1 MKIRVNSHIEK
12 VFNDNKIHFHY
23 QGQKRLKHGDTLVIN
38 NNCKIEPYTS
48 FNVGF
53 NLHSMGSFSYSNS
66 VLPLPF
72 VVQLT
77 IGRYCSI
84 AEGLNVQG
92 INHPIDRFT
101 TSSVSYDANS
111 IIVSQALA
119 EHRGSGYKI
128 RSNHVNESVR
138 HVIIGNDVWIGADVT
153 LARGITIGDGAVI
166 GSNALV
172 TKDVPPYAIVGGVPA
187 KIIRYRFEHDTIAKL
202 LELKWWQFGFW
213 DLDNSN
219 NEIESFIE
227 ILVNKINAGKLTP
240 FKPKVFDVSLLSRFE
255 QKVSDEA
262 YFSIILSDIV
272 SEHEVGICRDLAI
285 SFENTDIKLAYYLM
299 ALAHEARPKGPLI
312 KRKYQE
318 YKSRIENR

>member
-12 VFNDNKIHFHY
+12 VFNDSKIHFHY

-38 NNCKIEPYTS
+38 NNCKIEPYTA
-48 FNVGF
+48 FNAGF

-66 VLPLPF
+66 MLPFPF

-84 AEGLNVQG
+84 AEGLNIQG

-111 IIVSQALA
+111 IIVSQALN
-119 EHRGSGYKI
+119 EHQNSGYQI
-128 RSNHVNESVR
+128 RSNHVNESIR
-138 HVIIGNDVWIGADVT
+138 HVVIGNDVWIGADVT
-153 LARGITIGDGAVI
+153 LARGITIGDGAVV

-172 TKDVPPYAIVGGVPA
+172 TKDIPPYAIVGGVPA
-187 KIIRYRFEHDTIAKL
+187 RIIRYRFDSDIIEKL

-213 DLDNSN
+213 DLDNNSN
-219 NEIESFIE
+219 DIDFFIRT
-227 ILVNKINAGKLTP
+227 LSTKIKADAITP
-240 FKPKVFDVSLLSRFE
+240 FEPTVFNVLLLSLFE
-255 QKVSDEA
+255 QKVSNKE
-262 YFSIILSDIV
+262 YFSIILSDLV
-272 SEHEVGICRDLAI
+272 NENEVGICRDLAI

-299 ALAHEARPKGPLI
+299 TLAHEARPKGPLI

-318 YKSRIENR
+318 YKSRVDNL